1 MLRSG
6 PAHRLV
12 YHHVHVLQE
21 SLGGTPGYGFE
32 AMGQDGVVA
41 LPEQISEHVVI
52 LLPFAVQDAR
62 SNVRARMSSE
72 SLVASRKLFR
82 CRSFIL
88 SHATSFVVTECL
100 STAR

>member
-52 LLPFAVQDAR
+52 LLPFAVQDAVQR
-62 SNVRARMSSE
+62 TGPHETQRRLAARA
-72 SLVASRKLFR
+72 
-82 CRSFIL
+82 
-88 SHATSFVVTECL
+88 
-100 STAR
+100 